1 MSTPRFDIFETY
13 AQEHNQHILKVSND
27 ARLLRSLSKVSVEK
41 PKELSPRA
49 SRPMLMSIL
58 GSLIYV
64 FKQLPA

>member
-13 AQEHNQHILKVSND
+13 AQEHNEHILKVSND
-27 ARLLRSLSKVSVEK
+27 ARLLRSL
-41 PKELSPRA
+41 PKRSEAEPNMPSPEA